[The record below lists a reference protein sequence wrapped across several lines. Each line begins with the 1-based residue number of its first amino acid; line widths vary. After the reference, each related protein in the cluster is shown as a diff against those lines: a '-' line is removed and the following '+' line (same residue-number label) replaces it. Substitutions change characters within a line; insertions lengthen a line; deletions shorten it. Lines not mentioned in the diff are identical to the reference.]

1 METATKPKR
10 TKRLLK
16 RKKPTLDDLRREMR
30 MVSVDCVR
38 ACVWSA
44 CSGVCVLGVYVR
56 VCVCVRG
63 YKCIVCVKVG

>member
-30 MVSVDCVR
+30 MVSVDLR
-38 ACVWSA
+38 ACV
-44 CSGVCVLGVYVR
+44 CMECMFRCVR
-56 VCVCVRG
+56 VRCVCACVR
-63 YKCIVCVKVG
+63 VRAWV